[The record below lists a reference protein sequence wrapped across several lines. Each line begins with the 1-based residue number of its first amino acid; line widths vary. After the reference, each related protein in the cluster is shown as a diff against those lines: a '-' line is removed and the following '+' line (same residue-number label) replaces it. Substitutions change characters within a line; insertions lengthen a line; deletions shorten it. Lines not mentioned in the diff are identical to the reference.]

1 MMSPETSQTI
11 LFIDAVAALILMVVL
26 VYLGKRSDK
35 KDSEEPNG
43 KRKD

>member
-1 MMSPETSQTI
+1 MMSLETSETI
-11 LFIDAVAALILMVVL
+11 LFIDVVAALILMVVL
-26 VYLGKRSDK
+26 VYLGKRSGK